1 MARFSEDS
9 FDHLPAHRERVGAH
23 RGPRPRGRGW
33 IVVAWAALATALLV
47 GGGVTYLAVINNN
60 IQFTD
65 AFGGGGT
72 GAGTSA
78 PAETPTPTPTI
89 TPVTDG
95 TLAVTV
101 LNGTE
106 NVGLAGRV
114 GQAAIDGGWNVGTM
128 ANASSTDFAT
138 TTVYYEDPANEA
150 AALGLAQLLGGVGT
164 SQSATFQG
172 AALTVVLGTDYAGPG
187 LDAGAVEA
195 PADPPADGT
204 DTGTGE

>member
-1 MARFSEDS
+1 MARFPEDT
-9 FDHLPAHRERVGAH
+9 FDHLPAHRDRVGAH

-33 IVVAWAALATALLV
+33 IVLAWAALATALLV
-47 GGGVTYLAVINNN
+47 GAGVTYLTVINDNN
-60 IQFTD
+60 QFDD

-72 GAGTSA
+72 SSA
-78 PAETPTPTPTI
+78 APSETPTPTPVV

-95 TLAVTV
+95 TLSVTV

-114 GQAAIDGGWNVGTM
+114 GQAAIDAGWNVGTM

-138 TTVYYEDPANEA
+138 TTVYYEDPANEG
-150 AALGLAQLLGGVGT
+150 AALGLAQALGTAATELST
-164 SQSATFQG
+164 SFPG

-187 LDAGAVEA
+187 LEEPLG
-195 PADPPADGT
+195 
-204 DTGTGE
+204 

>member
-9 FDHLPAHRERVGAH
+9 FDRLPAHRERVGAH

-33 IVVAWAALATALLV
+33 IIVAWAALATALLV

-60 IQFTD
+60 IQFTGGSSGGASTAAPSD
-65 AFGGGGT
+65 A
-72 GAGTSA
+72 
-78 PAETPTPTPTI
+78 PTPTPTI
-89 TPVTDG
+89 TPITDG

-101 LNGTE
+101 LNGTD

-114 GQAAIDGGWNVGTM
+114 GQAAIDAGWNVGTM

-150 AALGLAQLLGGVGT
+150 AALGLAQLLGNAAT
-164 SQSATFQG
+164 EQSSTFQG
-172 AALTVVLGTDYAGPG
+172 AALTVVVGTDYAGPG
-187 LDAGAVEA
+187 LDAGTGDV
-195 PADPPADGT
+195 PADPPAD
-204 DTGTGE
+204 DTGTESDTGE